1 MQPDTI
7 INVVKK
13 CFGELYD
20 HLEFILELNTAR
32 VTPDFKGGDR
42 SKLGYCRSLPVLPY
56 FSKIYQHI
64 MYNRFQKY
72 VLQKI
77 IYPKHFGFQVGY
89 STDNAINQ
97 YNDQIF
103 EVLKI
108 PCILSTPE

>member
-1 MQPDTI
+1 
-7 INVVKK
+7 
-13 CFGELYD
+13 
-20 HLEFILELNTAR
+20 
-32 VTPDFKGGDR
+32 
-42 SKLGYCRSLPVLPY
+42 
-56 FSKIYQHI
+56 

-77 IYPKHFGFQVGY
+77 IYHKQFGFQVGY

-108 PCILSTPE
+108 PCILLTPE